1 MLVKFIYHSPPVF
14 LLHLPELRRVYLPLG
29 GRKGGGGGC
38 KGRTGGSSGLSLRE
52 QRTTVLDAHSCTCVR
67 QCTCVCEEIQ
77 MSASMYRNMW
87 SLEV

>member
-38 KGRTGGSSGLSLRE
+38 KGRKGGVLRAE
-52 QRTTVLDAHSCTCVR
+52 PEGTENYSFRCTYLH
-67 QCTCVCEEIQ
+67 VCETVH
-77 MSASMYRNMW
+77 MC
-87 SLEV
+87 V